1 MASLAP
7 AIYAEGVQKHYGATT
22 VLNGFN
28 LSVPAGS
35 VCGLLGPNGA
45 GKSTAVRIITTLLR
59 FDAGHVTVAGY
70 DVLRHAP
77 VVRTRIG
84 LVGQQT
90 AVDEVLTGRQNLV
103 LFGRLYH
110 LGRRAARQRA
120 DDLLAQFDLV
130 EAANKPVATYSGGMR
145 RRLDLAVSMLL
156 APPVLIL
163 DEPTTGLD
171 PRSRSEVWDA
181 VRALVAGGTTVLLTT
196 QYLEE
201 ADQLASQISVID
213 HGRVIAEGTPE
224 QLKLRIG
231 GDQIDITLPHG
242 ADLAPVVALL
252 EQVSAG
258 PVAVDQVARRV
269 TAPVKQRM
277 SALSAVV
284 RTLDAQGITP
294 EDLSLRRPTLDDVF
308 LQLTAPQG
316 GAAASNAV
324 QDPARVV
331 SHPAE

>member
-1 MASLAP
+1 
-7 AIYAEGVQKHYGATT
+7 
-22 VLNGFN
+22 
-28 LSVPAGS
+28 
-35 VCGLLGPNGA
+35 
-45 GKSTAVRIITTLLR
+45 VRIITTLLR

-70 DVLRHAP
+70 DVLRQAP
-77 VVRTRIG
+77 AVRRRIG

-103 LFGRLYH
+103 LFGRLSH
-110 LGRRAARQRA
+110 LGTRAARQRS
-120 DDLLAQFDLV
+120 DDLLAQFELV
-130 EAANKPVATYSGGMR
+130 EAAHKPVATYSGGMR

-181 VRALVAGGTTVLLTT
+181 VRTLVAGGTTVLLTT

-201 ADQLASQISVID
+201 ADQLANQISVID
-213 HGRVIAEGTPE
+213 RGRVIAEGTPE

-242 ADLAPVVALL
+242 ADLAPIAVLL
-252 EQVSAG
+252 DQVSGG
-258 PVAVDQVARRV
+258 PVAVDQEARRV

-277 SALSAVV
+277 TALSAVV
-284 RTLDAQGITP
+284 RALDAQGVTP

-316 GAAASNAV
+316 GAVVSNAA
-324 QDPARVV
+324 QDAARVD
-331 SHPAE
+331 SYPAE